1 MLRLL
6 VALGF
11 GFGICVEFG
20 LWVGLTDYAR
30 FGDDVAT
37 SSRFPSAHSHHG
49 FVGVLNRV
57 HGFRGLLR
65 LWPKASKKSL

>member
-30 FGDDVAT
+30 FGADVAT
-37 SSRFPSAHSHHG
+37 SSRFPSAQPWIRWGSQPSP
-49 FVGVLNRV
+49 
-57 HGFRGLLR
+57 
-65 LWPKASKKSL
+65 WI